1 MNGEHEEHYQING
14 TALDGVHERMNEDR
28 LEKDFIEVSKVSKPK
43 IVSFYEAWNAG
54 ILNNKGVYQPV
65 FGETQVTA
73 LQAYGAAWLHKAP
86 LCQSDMHQ
94 FKDDIAWKKSDH
106 QAWGDWMR
114 PVENNMFFHACK
126 IQWLVH
132 IIQNEGLYS
141 VPQALLKT
149 NKWFPHPGQFRVH
162 AIEYTDCNEEFV
174 VWDVNQRL
182 PQPEIDFE
190 EWYSLYSHHNDKHLF
205 AVVDT
210 HKVEMHVGEERREL
224 YDKIVES
231 IDANKGQRP
240 ILEGT
245 TDERLEQLFTKG
257 TYEGHGIG
265 IVGDFKFEDL
275 KHIMDFD
282 SSKQI
287 IQKENFTLYNNYHK

>member
-1 MNGEHEEHYQING
+1 ME
-14 TALDGVHERMNEDR
+14 NEDR
-28 LEKDFIEVSKVSKPK
+28 MIFLNEPEKVDGLYPRDKTMEYKLKLEFEKAAKTGHPK
-43 IVSFYEAWNAG
+43 IVSFNEAREAN
-54 ILNNKGVYQPV
+54 ILSNTNFYHLENEGGKMMHTL
-65 FGETQVTA
+65 E
-73 LQAYGAAWLHKAP
+73 AYGWAWLDRAWQSSVTDFKIDGYNSHQWWNEWMGNHK
-86 LCQSDMHQ
+86 
-94 FKDDIAWKKSDH
+94 
-106 QAWGDWMR
+106 
-114 PVENNMFFHACK
+114 NNMFFHATK
-126 IQWLVH
+126 IQWLVN
-132 IIQNEGLYS
+132 IIKTEGLYS
-141 VPQALLKT
+141 VPQALLKAG
-149 NKWFPHPGQFRVH
+149 KWNTHPGQFRVH

-190 EWYSLYSHHNDKHLF
+190 EWYGLYSHHNDKHLF

-265 IVGDFKFEDL
+265 IVGDFRFEDL

>member
-174 VWDVNQRL
+174 VWDVADRL
-182 PQPEIDFE
+182 PQPRIDFNT
-190 EWYSLYSHHNDKHLF
+190 WYELYSHHNDKALF
-205 AVVDT
+205 AVRFND
-210 HKVEMHVGEERREL
+210 KLEMHVGEERNDL
-224 YDKIVES
+224 YKVVTNAADYCRGVKVTLNGTCDES
-231 IDANKGQRP
+231 IDH
-240 ILEGT
+240 
-245 TDERLEQLFTKG
+245 LFDKRSYG
-257 TYEGHGIG
+257 GGVGIEGHIR
-265 IVGDFKFEDL
+265 VEDL
-275 KHIMDFD
+275 RHILALPP
-282 SSKQI
+282 KGEKLE
-287 IQKENFTLYNNYHK
+287 KENFVLYNNYHK

>member
-174 VWDVNQRL
+174 VWDVNDRL
-182 PQPEIDFE
+182 PQKQIDFDT
-190 EWYSLYSHHNDKHLF
+190 WYELYSHHTDKSLF
-205 AVVDT
+205 AVKFED
-210 HKVEMHVGEERREL
+210 KLEMHVGEERNDL
-224 YDKIVES
+224 YKVVTESVDWCNGVKISLDGTCDEVLKPLFEMRS
-231 IDANKGQRP
+231 YSGNVGIKGH
-240 ILEGT
+240 
-245 TDERLEQLFTKG
+245 FT
-257 TYEGHGIG
+257 
-265 IVGDFKFEDL
+265 VEDL
-275 KHIMDFD
+275 PHIMAMP
-282 SSKQI
+282 KEGEKLE
-287 IQKENFTLYNNYHK
+287 KENFVLYNNYHK